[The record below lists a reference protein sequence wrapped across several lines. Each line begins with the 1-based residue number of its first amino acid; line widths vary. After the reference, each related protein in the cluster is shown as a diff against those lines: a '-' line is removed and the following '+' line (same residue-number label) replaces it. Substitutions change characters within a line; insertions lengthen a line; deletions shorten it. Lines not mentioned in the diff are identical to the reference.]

1 MNCVLAIETST
12 AQGSLALQRGGEV
25 LFTASFLSART
36 HNSVIFGPLEEALKL
51 AGGLDCIVV
60 GTGPGSYTGVRV
72 GLAVAMGVGM
82 SRQVP
87 VIGWTSFAAL
97 PSAPVRYAVVGD
109 ARREQWHFTEM
120 ADGEMLAAPV
130 VGDRA
135 TIALLCARNSL
146 PLYTLD
152 ARSPDFCEAAKV
164 IPEAR
169 ALAAQAQRLTPEDA
183 AARAQVCAEPIYL
196 SAPFITAPRP
206 KA

>member
-12 AQGSLALQRGGEV
+12 AQGSIALQRGGEV

-60 GTGPGSYTGVRV
+60 GSGPGSYTGVRV
-72 GLAVAMGVGM
+72 GLAVAIGVGM

-97 PSAPVRYAVVGD
+97 PSPPGRYAMVGD

-120 ADGEMLAAPV
+120 AEGEMVAAPV

-135 TIALLCARNSL
+135 AIALLCAQTSL
-146 PLYTLD
+146 PLYTPD
-152 ARSPDFCEAAKV
+152 GKSPDFCEAVGV

-169 ALAAQAQRLTPEDA
+169 ALAALAQRLTPGEVA
-183 AARAQVCAEPIYL
+183 ERSRTCAEPIYL
-196 SAPFITAPRP
+196 SAPFITMPRR

>member
-12 AQGSLALQRGGEV
+12 AQGSIALQRGAEV

-51 AGGLDCIVV
+51 AGGLDCILV

-72 GLAVAMGVGM
+72 GLAAAIGVGM
-82 SRQVP
+82 SRKVP

-97 PSAPVRYAVVGD
+97 PSPPLRYAVVGD

-120 ADGEMLAAPV
+120 VEGEMVAAPV
-130 VGDRA
+130 LGDSA
-135 TIALLCARNSL
+135 SIGLLCTQCSL

-152 ARSPDFCEAAKV
+152 ARSPDFCEAVKV

-169 ALAAQAQRLTPEDA
+169 ALAALAQRLTPEDV

-196 SAPFITAPRP
+196 SAPFITTPRS

>member
-97 PSAPVRYAVVGD
+97 PSPPLRYAVVGD

-135 TIALLCARNSL
+135 TIAMLCARNSL

-152 ARSPDFCEAAKV
+152 ARSPDFCEAV
-164 IPEAR
+164 RGIPEAR
-169 ALAAQAQRLTPEDA
+169 ALAALAQGLAPEDV

>member
-12 AQGSLALQRGGEV
+12 AQGSIALQRGAEV

-51 AGGLDCIVV
+51 ADGLDCIVV

-72 GLAVAMGVGM
+72 GLAVALGVGM
-82 SRQVP
+82 SRKVP

-97 PSAPVRYAVVGD
+97 PSPPLRYAVVGD
-109 ARREQWHFTEM
+109 ARREQWHFTEIM
-120 ADGEMLAAPV
+120 EGEMVTAPV
-130 VGDRA
+130 LGDSA
-135 TIALLCARNSL
+135 AIGLLCTQCSL

-152 ARSPDFCEAAKV
+152 ARSPDFCEAVKV

-169 ALAAQAQRLTPEDA
+169 ALAALAQRLTPEDV

-196 SAPFITAPRP
+196 SAPFITTPRS